1 MRRARGLGHGALQ
14 TSSIA
19 TELLPASARLAQRT
33 HTRGPSYRMDR
44 RNGERCCAGKFWRTV
59 ERKSE
64 RVRRGPPRGGSNLVK
79 VVGFSQTAGAVPIAA
94 APSVHGLPKRHGWI
108 ELAETLPTSHWR
120 AAGSDVGA
128 RNRYRALATLRTE
141 RTPSPACMNIMHR
154 RAIRAS
160 LWNHSS
166 WQPSI
171 PLWYAPQPRA
181 SHVLSRLIHSRSLRF
196 AVLDRVLCRI
206 RIDEN
211 RGLAACWKP
220 PTVVGDRVPPIC
232 AAAVA
237 WSGAESA
244 RRAPSVCCTGC
255 GCWRWPCLSAS
266 SAA

>member
-1 MRRARGLGHGALQ
+1 MSGQL
-14 TSSIA
+14 
-19 TELLPASARLAQRT
+19 
-33 HTRGPSYRMDR
+33 Y
-44 RNGERCCAGKFWRTV
+44 
-59 ERKSE
+59 
-64 RVRRGPPRGGSNLVK
+64 GPPRGGSNLLK
-79 VVGFSQTAGAVPIAA
+79 VVGFSQTALAVPIAA
-94 APSVHGLPKRHGWI
+94 APSVHGLPKRHGSI
-108 ELAETLPTSHWR
+108 ELTETLRTSHWR

-141 RTPSPACMNIMHR
+141 RTPSPSCMNIMHR

-166 WQPSI
+166 WQPSV
-171 PLWYAPQPRA
+171 PLWCAPQPRA

-196 AVLDRVLCRI
+196 AMLDRVLCRI
-206 RIDEN
+206 RVEEN

-220 PTVVGDRVPPIC
+220 PTGVGDRVPPIC